1 MLFDPGFKSQSP
13 MGNPTQDFASALNAM
28 RSSLQGAPLNSPSGT
43 VQNGLENMGQQTAQQ
58 QPSATPPAFE
68 RPFPYDNLGSSGS
81 GLGQLA
87 RAMGGGM
94 GGMGGAGGG
103 QSMSLGNLSVNFN
116 PSSGGMS
123 FAKGGEVPSSG
134 GLKLMAQE
142 LQDMGRGGDTMLA
155 HINPQEAA
163 LLKRMGGSGTINPAT
178 GLPEF
183 FKGFKSV
190 AKVFKPIEKAII
202 RPIGDA
208 LKPIMPYAQYIAPFI
223 PGVNAAWAAG
233 IGALGS
239 GFAGGGGFNFKRGL
253 MGGMTAY
260 GLSNLYT
267 GLQGAGGGAPT
278 TSTGPMELGV
288 PGTELAPTTVAQ
300 TGLTVPPGAAGAD
313 IGSQIMA
320 GDFSNAAST
329 IGQNISEG
337 ASNLGNNFSRMGSDF
352 TNQMSDAGQGIKNLS
367 GLGEG
372 TMADAAKGF
381 KGTGAT
387 LTNTLGAGYMG
398 YTGSMALDEY
408 EKQKKEAELAGA
420 TDEAQRA
427 ALQQEIAVIDAR
439 IQENKRRAEQAV
451 RNNPYQFAEGGEVPR
466 YFSGGNIRNIFAS
479 IAKSIK
485 PQIAAAEVP
494 MPQQAASAGIT
505 SGVINKASPEQL
517 AAYVAELKKGSG
529 SDKSAYLALL
539 NNQMNFADGGQV
551 DDEAGTDDYYGGG
564 IAAMAKGG
572 MPPRFLSGGGDG
584 MSDSIKAK
592 INGTQEARLADGEFV
607 IPADVVSH
615 LGNGSSK
622 AGAKQLYSMMDKV
635 RSARTGTKKQGKQ
648 INPARF
654 MPA

>member
-43 VQNGLENMGQQTAQQ
+43 VQNGLENIGQQTAQQ
-58 QPSATPPAFE
+58 QPSATPPTFDKNPSYNSNPGTNMA

-87 RAMGGGM
+87 QRAVSGMGGM

-103 QSMSLGNLSVNFN
+103 QSMNLGNLSVNFN
-116 PSSGGMS
+116 PSGGGMS

-134 GLKLMAQE
+134 GLKSIAQE
-142 LQDMGRGGDTMLA
+142 LPSYGRYNDDMVA
-155 HINPQEAA
+155 HISSDEAR
-163 LLKRMGGSGTINPAT
+163 LLKSLGGAGTINPTT
-178 GLPEF
+178 GLPEYGL
-183 FKGFKSV
+183 K
-190 AKVFKPIEKAII
+190 KVWKNTVGRVEDAVKPIT
-202 RPIGDA
+202 
-208 LKPIMPYAQYIAPFI
+208 KPITDAIKPILPYVQYVAPFI
-223 PGVNAAWAAG
+223 PGVNAAYAAAM
-233 IGALGS
+233 GALGS

-260 GLSNLYT
+260 GLSNLYA
-267 GLQGAGGGAPT
+267 GLQGAATGAGGAPT
-278 TSTGPMELGV
+278 V
-288 PGTELAPTTVAQ
+288 PGTEVAAPSVADVGANLGVEGAVATGPGSQSALLAEQAAGFGDAGLSNIASSASYATPTPLQLGLGGAEAYGQVAQ
-300 TGLTVPPGAAGAD
+300 TGLTEPTMAD
-313 IGSQIMA
+313 MPFLDRA
-320 GDFSNAAST
+320 KAF
-329 IGQNISEG
+329 
-337 ASNLGNNFSRMGSDF
+337 GSDMGGKF
-352 TNQMSDAGQGIKNLS
+352 INQMSNAGQGIKNLS

-381 KGTGAT
+381 KGAGAT

-451 RNNPYQFAEGGEVPR
+451 RNNPYQFA
-466 YFSGGNIRNIFAS
+466 
-479 IAKSIK
+479 
-485 PQIAAAEVP
+485 
-494 MPQQAASAGIT
+494 
-505 SGVINKASPEQL
+505 
-517 AAYVAELKKGSG
+517 
-529 SDKSAYLALL
+529 
-539 NNQMNFADGGQV
+539 DGGPV

-572 MPPRFLSGGGDG
+572 QPRFLSGGGDG
-584 MSDSIKAK
+584 MSDGIKAT
-592 INGTQEARLADGEFV
+592 INGKQPARLADGEFV